1 MQIWGETKSK
11 EAAGSRHIGPGK
23 KASVIGEIGGKVA
36 GFTEW
41 SGGGRM

>member
-1 MQIWGETKSK
+1 MQIWGETESK

-23 KASVIGEIGGKVA
+23 RASVIGEIVR
-36 GFTEW
+36 EW